1 MPKFHTP
8 TFPVDPHL
16 TATSQEGVPAPG
28 TLTYAASK
36 EGKCVGHEYS
46 PAPAITAFAG
56 VPPATDIGALDF
68 A

>member
-36 EGKCVGHEYS
+36 EGKCGSS
-46 PAPAITAFAG
+46 PKLKRKADPTRYGDWERNGRCI
-56 VPPATDIGALDF
+56 DF
-68 A
+68 

>member
-28 TLTYAASK
+28 TLTYAAN
-36 EGKCVGHEYS
+36 EDGKRGSS
-46 PAPAITAFAG
+46 PKLKRKADPTRYGDWERNGRCI
-56 VPPATDIGALDF
+56 DF
-68 A
+68 